1 MLQGADDHP
10 PLVHPRRGAAHLL
23 PADLG
28 HGRADPGGLDN
39 RHPRDQQA
47 KLDGWARRAQAAH
60 LNAFESF
67 APFAAAVLVAHVAH
81 ADPTWSTYLALAY
94 CALRAIYTLLYVG
107 DLAPARSAVWFAG
120 VAVTVGLFVLPVVKP
135 G

>member
-1 MLQGADDHP
+1 MTT
-10 PLVHPRRGAAHLL
+10 PLWCILGAALL
-23 PADLG
+23 IYFPRTLVMVG
-28 HGRADPGGLDN
+28 QIRQPGGLDN

-60 LNAFESF
+60 LNAFEGF